1 MFIYHIHTYLCMAVY
16 LHYVGKVYTDSEFI
30 KEGKK
35 CNIQRLTSYSMVCK
49 LVRDL
54 AVIYY
59 ARYDKERG
67 YARVF
72 AKGKVI
78 GYATTHPYLKEK
90 IINEGYQS
98 WALEIRGCGSCYTA
112 SYTYSNHID
121 MLHDLMAMRKDA
133 NKYRWFILTN
143 IEPYTSSID
152 NIIEYKV
159 RSKKMIVKDIG
170 FTRGFICLSG
180 RNYLDD
186 MVDQLEGR
194 AIKMHKL
201 HNKNDYDD
209 IRSKTTIDLSS
220 YTQLDKWLGGVSC

>member
-1 MFIYHIHTYLCMAVY
+1 MAIY
-16 LHYVGKVYTDSEFI
+16 LHYIGKVYTDNEFI
-30 KEGKK
+30 KEGKR
-35 CNIQRLTSYSMVCK
+35 CNIQRLTSYRMVCK

-67 YARVF
+67 YAKVF

-90 IINEGYQS
+90 IINENYAVWS
-98 WALEIRGCGSCYTA
+98 LEARGCGSCYVAT
-112 SYTYSNHID
+112 YHYSNHND

-133 NKYRWFILTN
+133 DKYRWFILTDV
-143 IEPYTSSID
+143 EPYTSSID
-152 NIIEYKV
+152 NVIEYKV
-159 RSKKMIVKDIG
+159 RTRKIVVKDIG

-186 MVDQLEGR
+186 MVDRLEGK

-201 HNKNDYDD
+201 YNKDGYDD
-209 IRSKTTIDLSS
+209 VRTKPIVDLSG
-220 YTQLDKWLGGVSC
+220 YTQLDRWLGGVPC

>member
-1 MFIYHIHTYLCMAVY
+1 MAVY
-16 LHYVGKVYTDSEFI
+16 IHYVGQIYTDDGFI
-30 KEGKK
+30 KEGKR
-35 CNIQRLTSYSMVCK
+35 CNIQRLTSYRMVCK

-67 YARVF
+67 YAKVF

-90 IINEGYQS
+90 IINEGYAAWS
-98 WALEIRGCGSCYTA
+98 LEVRGCGSCYTA
-112 SYTYSNHID
+112 TYYYSNHID

-133 NKYRWFILTN
+133 DKYRWFILTDV
-143 IEPYTSSID
+143 EPYTSSID
-152 NIIEYKV
+152 NIIEYKI
-159 RSKKMIVKDIG
+159 RTRKIVVKNIG

-186 MVDQLEGR
+186 MVDRLEGR

-201 HNKNDYDD
+201 YNKDGYDD
-209 IRSKTTIDLSS
+209 VRTKPIVDLSG
-220 YTQLDKWLGGVSC
+220 YTQLDRWLGGISC